1 MIYVIPGILGFIACC
16 LFDINKIRWN
26 IRFLNLFFV
35 IGSVLLIGSSILCI
49 LQADFSS
56 IFSNFGLYHWLML
69 LGLLLSIAGE
79 IYALFFAHCKSISQK
94 RPSEIGLY
102 FSLNIVSNA

>member
-1 MIYVIPGILGFIACC
+1 MIYVIPGILGFMACC

-56 IFSNFGLYHWLML
+56 IFSNFGFYHCGIGIIIWCLCNGYSSYMQ
-69 LGLLLSIAGE
+69 S
-79 IYALFFAHCKSISQK
+79 LFK
-94 RPSEIGLY
+94 
-102 FSLNIVSNA
+102 

>member
-1 MIYVIPGILGFIACC
+1 MIYVIPGILGFMACC

-56 IFSNFGLYHWLML
+56 IFSNFGFYHWLML
-69 LGLLLSIAGE
+69 LGLLLSIAG
-79 IYALFFAHCKSISQK
+79 
-94 RPSEIGLY
+94 
-102 FSLNIVSNA
+102 